1 MPLPDIKVNKV
12 DELVATLR
20 NSQKPNIVVEGKDDT
35 IIYRRLVERIGIFKV
50 DFHASGSR
58 TKLLQVYD
66 RRSEFSDVPVAF
78 IADRDKELFTQVPAG
93 YEDIIWT
100 QGYSIENDLYA
111 GAEPSLESLMDPHEA
126 DEHRKVL
133 NTIVEWFAFEVEE
146 FLAGRDYEFDHHCNE
161 IVHLGQT
168 VMDNG
173 FRQRRGFRQPN
184 SELEQQIREA
194 YQLQLRGKQLFQMLI
209 RFLSAPDR
217 SAKYSYH
224 GLYEIA
230 FKMTS
235 FHPLMHRLIQE
246 IEHKI
251 AAQTPIP

>member
-1 MPLPDIKVNKV
+1 MLQEHPTV
-12 DELVATLR
+12 DELVSILR
-20 NSQKPNIVVEGKDDT
+20 RSKLPTVVVEGKDDM
-35 IIYRRLVERIGIFKV
+35 RVFRWMEDLVKAHEVDVLGVGGRLNLFAI
-50 DFHASGSR
+50 
-58 TKLLQVYD
+58 YD
-66 RRSEFSDVPVAF
+66 RRSEFAHLPVAF
-78 IADRDKELFTQVPAG
+78 IADRDKELFTQLPVG
-93 YEDIIWT
+93 YEEIIWT

-111 GAEPSLESLMDPHEA
+111 GADPSLENLMDPQEA
-126 DEHRKVL
+126 AEHKQLL
-133 NTIVEWFAFEVEE
+133 NTIIEWFAFEVEE
-146 FLAGRDYEFDHHCNE
+146 FLAGRDHEFDHHCNE

-173 FRQRRGFRQPN
+173 FRQRRGFRYPN

-194 YQLQLRGKQLFQMLI
+194 YQLQLRGKQLFQMLV
-209 RFLSAPDR
+209 RFLSAPNR

-251 AAQTPIP
+251 TAQTLIP